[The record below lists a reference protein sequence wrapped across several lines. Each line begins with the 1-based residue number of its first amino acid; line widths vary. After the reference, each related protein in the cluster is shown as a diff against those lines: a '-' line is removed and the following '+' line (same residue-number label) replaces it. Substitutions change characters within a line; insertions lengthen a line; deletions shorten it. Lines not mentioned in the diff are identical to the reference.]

1 MAHTT
6 VIPPVDLTPT
16 GHLPVIVAQAAAE
29 QAGLLTV
36 PQQTLT
42 YDEGLGA
49 HRTTAIESP
58 MRHLD
63 DQYTAEEN
71 AAVPLFAAEVVVT
84 DWKSLTPV
92 QEGGLFRPGGTVDG
106 RFTDLWFHHGTTTG
120 TVTSAKAREI
130 AREMRDFAA
139 RLEALCDVADEIAT
153 DDYEADVD
161 AHLDAVAAEYPD
173 CPRCRNK
180 MDLPGKSRATPDRE
194 IEICGPCCSDE
205 AMREA
210 AGLPWPAVSG
220 WPVAREA
227 GA

>member
-1 MAHTT
+1 MQQHAM
-6 VIPPVDLTPT
+6 IPPVALGTN
-16 GHLPVIVAQAAAE
+16 GHLPAIVAQAAE
-29 QAGLLTV
+29 PAGLLTV
-36 PQQTLT
+36 PQQTLS

-49 HRTTAIESP
+49 HRTAPIESA
-58 MRHLD
+58 MRDID
-63 DQYTAEEN
+63 DEHTPDEN
-71 AAVPLFAAEVVVT
+71 AAVPLLGAEVVVT
-84 DWKSLTPV
+84 NWKPSEPL
-92 QEGGLFRPGGTVDG
+92 QEDGMFRPGTAVEG
-106 RFTDLWFHHGTTTG
+106 RFTQLWLMYGTSTG
-120 TVTSAKAREI
+120 TVSPAKAREI

-139 RLEALCDVADEIAT
+139 RLEVLCDVADEIAT

-210 AGLPWPAVSG
+210 AGLPWPAVSE

>member
-1 MAHTT
+1 MAQITATT
-6 VIPPVDLTPT
+6 AKTAIPRVTDLGTNGREPA
-16 GHLPVIVAQAAAE
+16 IVAQAAAE

-92 QEGGLFRPGGTVDG
+92 QEGGLFRPGGTVNG

-120 TVTSAKAREI
+120 TVTPAKAREI

-139 RLEALCDVADEIAT
+139 RLEALSDVADEIAT
-153 DDYEADVD
+153 DDYEA
-161 AHLDAVAAEYPD
+161 
-173 CPRCRNK
+173 
-180 MDLPGKSRATPDRE
+180 
-194 IEICGPCCSDE
+194 
-205 AMREA
+205 
-210 AGLPWPAVSG
+210 
-220 WPVAREA
+220 